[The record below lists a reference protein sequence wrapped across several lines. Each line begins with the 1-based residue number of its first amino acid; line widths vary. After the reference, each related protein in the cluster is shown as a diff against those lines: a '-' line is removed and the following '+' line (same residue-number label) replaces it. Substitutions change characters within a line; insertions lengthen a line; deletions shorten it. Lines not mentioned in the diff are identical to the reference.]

1 MEDHKLLSV
10 RGLQVKLG
18 ETRAVSNVSFSVQPG
33 EFYGI
38 VGESG
43 SGKSVTARSI
53 IGLLPPYAELN
64 GDITFKGQ
72 LLTGDDN
79 MKAVKKVRGSGI
91 GFVFQDALAA
101 LDPVYTIGDQLI
113 EIALNNNEGETK
125 SSAFDRA
132 LDLLHEVGIG
142 KPEQCMKSYP
152 HQLSG
157 GMRQRVV
164 IAAAL
169 IGDPDLIIADEPTT
183 ALDVTIQRQVL
194 LLLRRISERRGAAVI
209 LITHDLGVVAETC
222 DRVGVFYGGTL
233 VEEATTVDLFDK
245 PRHPYTQALLSTL
258 PRLGA
263 TGPFVAIP
271 GNPIR
276 VQSELKSCPF
286 APRCQ
291 FAVEACLDG
300 IPEERQVGASRVRC
314 IRAEEVSK

>member
-1 MEDHKLLSV
+1 MKDDVLLLIRDLRV
-10 RGLQVKLG
+10 RLG
-18 ETRAVSNVSFSVQPG
+18 ETQAVSNVSLQVRRG

-53 IGLLPPYAELN
+53 IGLLPSYADVN
-64 GDITFKGQ
+64 GEIVFQGKQ
-72 LLTGDDN
+72 LSDGNEKMLQQ
-79 MKAVKKVRGSGI
+79 VRGAEI

-113 EIALNNNEGETK
+113 EIALSNDAAGSKKEAAEL
-125 SSAFDRA
+125 AV
-132 LDLLHEVGIG
+132 DLLREVGIG
-142 KPEQCMKSYP
+142 EPERCMKNFP

-194 LLLRRISERRGAAVI
+194 MLLRRITERRGTAVI

-222 DRVGVFYGGTL
+222 DRVGVFYGGLL
-233 VEEATTVDLFDK
+233 VEEANTLDLFK
-245 PRHPYTQALLSTL
+245 TPQHPYTRALLETL
-258 PRLGA
+258 PQLGA

-276 VQSELKSCPF
+276 VTEELDACPF
-286 APRCQ
+286 APRCKYAIDQ
-291 FAVEACLDG
+291 CTQDVPA
-300 IPEERQVGASRVRC
+300 ERREKGRSVRC
-314 IRAEEVSK
+314 IRSEEI